1 MEKAMHSVES
11 TTVKSGKLTAR
22 LGKAAFGAVLLVGVS
37 GAAVAQNMVVRSTG
51 PSAGSYPAGKKLDAN
66 AKLTLKSQDMV
77 TVLGKGGTRVFKGPG
92 TYSLNSTASAQT
104 SSSTRLASFISNR
117 GSSRAR
123 TGAVR
128 SAGVGVA
135 DAEPQNP
142 NLWFLDVTKG
152 GKFCVADA
160 NALVLWRPDYTGSA
174 TASVVEPVNGTVTE
188 VAWRKGNPLKSW
200 PLESAPLKDGA
211 KYRLIG
217 SKVEKSVEV
226 NFVMLDEAP
235 QNLDEA
241 AAALIA
247 NGCQSQLDLLVETL
261 QVGADSQG

>member
-1 MEKAMHSVES
+1 MHSVECK
-11 TTVKSGKLTAR
+11 TAKSGKPVRT
-22 LGKAAFGAVLLVGVS
+22 LGKVALGALLLIGVS

-51 PSAGSYPAGKKLDAN
+51 PSAKSYPAGKKLASN
-66 AKLTLKSQDMV
+66 ARLTLKKLDRV
-77 TVLGKGGTRVFKGPG
+77 TILGKGGTRVLKGPG
-92 TYSLNSTASAQT
+92 TFSLNKSASKQANST
-104 SSSTRLASFISNR
+104 TRLASFINNR

-128 SAGVGVA
+128 SAGVGATNVA
-135 DAEPQNP
+135 PKNP

-174 TASVVEPVNGTVTE
+174 TASIVEPNNGAVTE

-200 PLESAPLKDGA
+200 PQAEAPLTNGA
-211 KYRLIG
+211 SYRLIG
-217 SKVEKSVEV
+217 SNVEKSVEV
-226 NFVMLDEAP
+226 NFVMLKDAP
-235 QNLDEA
+235 QNLDDA
-241 AAALIA
+241 AATLIA

-261 QVGADSQG
+261 DGGATTNEDQG

>member
-1 MEKAMHSVES
+1 MHSVECK
-11 TTVKSGKLTAR
+11 TAKSGKIVR
-22 LGKAAFGAVLLVGVS
+22 SLGKAALGAFLLVGVS

-51 PSAGSYPAGKKLDAN
+51 PSATSYPAGKKLAN
-66 AKLTLKSQDMV
+66 DAKLTLKKLDMV
-77 TVLGKGGTRVFKGPG
+77 TVLGKGGTRVLKGPG
-92 TYSLNSTASAQT
+92 VFSLGNSANARS
-104 SSSTRLASFISNR
+104 SSSTRLASFINNR

-128 SAGVGVA
+128 SAGVGASDV
-135 DAEPQNP
+135 EPKNP

-174 TASVVEPVNGTVTE
+174 TASIVEPTNGAVTE

-200 PLESAPLKDGA
+200 PKAEAPLTDGA
-211 KYRLIG
+211 SYRLIG
-217 SKVEKSVEV
+217 SNVEKSVEI
-226 NFVMLDEAP
+226 NFVMLNEAP
-235 QNLDEA
+235 QNLDDA

-261 QVGADSQG
+261 DDGAQEQG